1 VIPKSAPS
9 PFKPAT
15 SGAQTPRKARA
26 PAPATATPA
35 TSDAVVSD
43 AAKEVMQS
51 LLRPNAAER
60 MTAMDL
66 LWSAWLNTD
75 YVPEN

>member
-1 VIPKSAPS
+1 
-9 PFKPAT
+9 
-15 SGAQTPRKARA
+15 
-26 PAPATATPA
+26 
-35 TSDAVVSD
+35 VVSD

-51 LLRPNAAER
+51 LLRPNAADR